1 MATKVLSYLEGS
13 LYFEYVN
20 FPEFQTTQEDAPKQL
35 LNNLPGCCCFI
46 DGTYL
51 YGESSH
57 FSALHQDMYC
67 HYKNELQL
75 TKFLVFC
82 SPNGFLY
89 GVYGSFSAMSD
100 DKLFVSLLS
109 DAKKIATGETTDC
122 IPLGKRKALCLHQ
135 WISTLPEEWIS
146 TLPEEASFGLDAGF
160 PSAET
165 VVDVQVILPKKI
177 RKEDSAFTPS
187 DAIQTRKLTKWRGV
201 VERGNRRLK
210 VFRLLSLRF
219 PNSSLINAE
228 LFFNVASILG
238 NKFGA
243 PLLKLAS
250 SEEKSFQRYFE

>member
-1 MATKVLSYLEGS
+1 
-13 LYFEYVN
+13 
-20 FPEFQTTQEDAPKQL
+20 
-35 LNNLPGCCCFI
+35 
-46 DGTYL
+46 
-51 YGESSH
+51 
-57 FSALHQDMYC
+57 
-67 HYKNELQL
+67 
-75 TKFLVFC
+75 
-82 SPNGFLY
+82 
-89 GVYGSFSAMSD
+89 MSD

-122 IPLGKRKALCLHQ
+122 TPLGKRKALCLHQ
-135 WISTLPEEWIS
+135 WIS

-243 PLLKLAS
+243 PLLKPAS